1 MIFAAFFCAWLLAG
15 RESMRYNEIKILC
28 KRKAGE
34 SDLIKEDMQFDP
46 AALCRK
52 ELYYGDDS
60 GTD

>member
-1 MIFAAFFCAWLLAG
+1 MIIAVLFAYGCLRGGKTCVIMKSKFSVKG
-15 RESMRYNEIKILC
+15 RP
-28 KRKAGE
+28 E

-52 ELYYGDDS
+52 ERYYGDDS

>member
-1 MIFAAFFCAWLLAG
+1 MIIAVLFAYG
-15 RESMRYNEIKILC
+15 RLRGGKICVIMKL
-28 KRKAGE
+28 KSSAKGRTE

-52 ELYYGDDS
+52 ERYYGDDS